1 MIEEI
6 KQYDSNFSE
15 SGFITYIN
23 NIFVQVKMGIVL
35 KNLINIKHFV
45 SSNLYEQLEGVVN
58 NLNKRELTQMYDELN
73 VYDTKLLKF
82 SKTAEKLVLEVNLI
96 SRALDYQMN
105 KNGKIVKGNNKRRI
119 EQNNYLTFT
128 KKINTKEIGMM
139 MKCPSCGAT
148 LEVNKSG
155 RCPYCHGIFDLA
167 DYNWILD
174 SGRF

>member
-45 SSNLYEQLEGVVN
+45 SSNLYGQLEGIVD
-58 NLNKRELTQMYDELN
+58 NLNKRKLTQMYDELN

-82 SKTAEKLVLEVNLI
+82 SKTDEKLILEVNLI

-105 KNGKIVKGNNKRRI
+105 KNGKIVKGNNDRRI
-119 EQNNYLTFT
+119 EQNNYLTFI
-128 KKINTKEIGMM
+128 KKINAKEIGSM
-139 MKCPSCGAT
+139 MKCPNCGAT

-155 RCPYCHGIFDLA
+155 RCPYCHGIFDLD

-174 SGRF
+174 SWRF

>member
-1 MIEEI
+1 
-6 KQYDSNFSE
+6 
-15 SGFITYIN
+15 
-23 NIFVQVKMGIVL
+23 
-35 KNLINIKHFV
+35 
-45 SSNLYEQLEGVVN
+45 
-58 NLNKRELTQMYDELN
+58 MYDELN

-82 SKTAEKLVLEVNLI
+82 SKTDEKLVLEVNLI
-96 SRALDYQMN
+96 SRALDYQID
-105 KNGKIVKGNNKRRI
+105 KNGKIVRGNNMRRI

-128 KKINTKEIGMM
+128 KKINTKEIGRM

-155 RCPYCHGIFDLA
+155 YCPYCHGIFDLD

>member
-45 SSNLYEQLEGVVN
+45 SSNLYEQLEGVVD

-73 VYDTKLLKF
+73 VYDTQLLKF
-82 SKTAEKLVLEVNLI
+82 SKTDEKLVLEVNLI
-96 SRALDYQMN
+96 SRVLDYQMD
-105 KNGKIVKGNNKRRI
+105 KNGKIVKGNNDRRI

-128 KKINTKEIGMM
+128 KKINAKEIESM
-139 MKCPSCGAT
+139 MKCPNCGAT
-148 LEVNKSG
+148 LEINKSG
-155 RCPYCHGIFDLA
+155 RCPYCHGIFDLD

-174 SGRF
+174 SWRF